1 MDVLVQAT
9 ELPVDERDA
18 FLQQACGNDTALR
31 DEVRSLLQHHSTKT
45 IAPEHTRVTRPNT
58 VSKRANLARHA
69 STSGTDASTSRRTFW
84 AVVAVL
90 VCLSGFAWWIRGEIQ
105 DSLRADL
112 RDDVL
117 SVLDADVRIIRNWIT
132 EQRNLAETWAS
143 HSEIQR
149 LTEQLV
155 KITEASAS
163 SSARDELLTADAF
176 QPLLTSLKLLKRQ
189 HKLAGA
195 NIFSRS
201 GVCLAHTRE
210 DMIGA
215 PVAPAGGTYLRR
227 VVLGETIYVK
237 PTKEKLYV
245 VGFDPYI
252 EGPLVG
258 MAAPIRDR
266 HGVIIGGLAFAFP
279 LKGEYSAVMGF
290 TSTGWGD
297 ETFAFDRD
305 FTMLSHPNQPQLLVE
320 KGLLSDISASQLNV
334 RLRVPRRLGN
344 KYTYEGQ
351 PPTWTATAAVERG
364 GGINLDGYTNY
375 LGQPVIGASKW
386 LEDLDFGICKEILVS
401 EAFRPVH
408 DVERLTLG
416 LLALTGVVT
425 GLAIFTSFRNVRL
438 QDAISDKR
446 QIGSY
451 ILGDKI
457 GEGGMG
463 TIYEC
468 QHALL
473 RRPTAMKLLDGH
485 KADPDTLARFERE
498 VQIASELTHPNTV
511 QIYDFGRTEDDVFYI
526 AMELL
531 PGLDL
536 NQLVKHSG
544 AQSSPRVIHILRHA
558 GQALLEA
565 HRRGLI
571 HRDIKPANIM
581 LCERGGYFDFV
592 KVLDYGLACSYVED
606 PNHELTRD
614 GIVRG
619 TPGYIAPER
628 LSGKEDVR
636 GDIFSLAAV
645 AYYLLTGWPA
655 FASPAADSL
664 QSVLQSTLR

>member
-1 MDVLVQAT
+1 
-9 ELPVDERDA
+9 
-18 FLQQACGNDTALR
+18 
-31 DEVRSLLQHHSTKT
+31 
-45 IAPEHTRVTRPNT
+45 
-58 VSKRANLARHA
+58 
-69 STSGTDASTSRRTFW
+69 
-84 AVVAVL
+84 
-90 VCLSGFAWWIRGEIQ
+90 
-105 DSLRADL
+105 
-112 RDDVL
+112 
-117 SVLDADVRIIRNWIT
+117 
-132 EQRNLAETWAS
+132 
-143 HSEIQR
+143 
-149 LTEQLV
+149 
-155 KITEASAS
+155 
-163 SSARDELLTADAF
+163 
-176 QPLLTSLKLLKRQ
+176 
-189 HKLAGA
+189 
-195 NIFSRS
+195 
-201 GVCLAHTRE
+201 
-210 DMIGA
+210 
-215 PVAPAGGTYLRR
+215 
-227 VVLGETIYVK
+227 
-237 PTKEKLYV
+237 
-245 VGFDPYI
+245 
-252 EGPLVG
+252 
-258 MAAPIRDR
+258 
-266 HGVIIGGLAFAFP
+266 
-279 LKGEYSAVMGF
+279 
-290 TSTGWGD
+290 
-297 ETFAFDRD
+297 
-305 FTMLSHPNQPQLLVE
+305 
-320 KGLLSDISASQLNV
+320 
-334 RLRVPRRLGN
+334 
-344 KYTYEGQ
+344 
-351 PPTWTATAAVERG
+351 
-364 GGINLDGYTNY
+364 
-375 LGQPVIGASKW
+375 VIGASTW

-655 FASPAADSL
+655 FASPAADSWQSIL
-664 QSVLQSTLR
+664 QQQPPSPTALTSQDVPQPLIDLILSCLATAPVDRPADLTEVLDRLDPLAQSHPWPQSEAEQWWRDYAAQQRMAPRSPAAG